1 MVPPSVGITGATFTA
16 TEAMHVLRH
25 VQRKALPSA
34 NVAPS
39 PDSPRDDARS
49 PRVFNALNF
58 ARAVSV
64 ARLLWLYQRA
74 DFGKVSLN
82 LFLPDSYLR
91 CGGRRR
97 HHAL

>member
-1 MVPPSVGITGATFTA
+1 MLWQVQG
-16 TEAMHVLRH
+16 LRSL
-25 VQRKALPSA
+25 VAQ
-34 NVAPS
+34 VAPS
-39 PDSPRDDARS
+39 PKARDDARS